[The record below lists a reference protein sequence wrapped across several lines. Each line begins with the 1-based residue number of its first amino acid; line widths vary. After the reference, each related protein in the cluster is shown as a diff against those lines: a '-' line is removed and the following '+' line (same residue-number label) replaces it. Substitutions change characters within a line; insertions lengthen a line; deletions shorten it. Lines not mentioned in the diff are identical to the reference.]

1 MKKINVTVVAWL
13 LLGSLTMS
21 SCIGSFTL
29 FNKFAKWET
38 QMTNNKYVNAIVGFI
53 ITPFVGSVC
62 LLGDALLFNTIEFWS
77 GSNPIA
83 DIGKTRT
90 IMGQDGRYYA
100 VTTLKD
106 GYEIKAP
113 TGEVTNLKYNKKNNS
128 WTMEQ
133 NGDVKEI
140 FRFNDD
146 GTIMATVNGE
156 PRTYT
161 LDEAGVYQARM
172 DANEGMY
179 FAVR

>member
-38 QMTNNKYVNAIVGFI
+38 QMTSNKYVNAIVGFI

-90 IMGQDGRYYA
+90 IM
-100 VTTLKD
+100 
-106 GYEIKAP
+106 
-113 TGEVTNLKYNKKNNS
+113 
-128 WTMEQ
+128 
-133 NGDVKEI
+133 
-140 FRFNDD
+140 
-146 GTIMATVNGE
+146 ATVNGE